1 MMKPA
6 AYLFSGFAAIVG
18 CSDPVDTARSVPP
31 NSPGVSTDIQ
41 DDLWHAH
48 RHVHDNIQVH
58 DHEHTD
64 GFLGGHEHPH
74 GHTHRH
80 AETAL
85 GGIVVSL
92 QRNATAGQLPG
103 VGIPVPPQPHLEI
116 LPGLPAELNVCLLS
130 QELPPTSTE
139 SGSSASNGGDV
150 TAGQINSRTTSTVA
164 PPDNGGWSYWSPEL
178 AEITIHFQLEGTKY
192 ALACEKRRIN
202 SEAPENASITAF
214 RASLPE
220 DLRKRLTST
229 DARLRVAKF
238 SIEVGRSRLRV
249 SEQVY
254 FQGEELSVFLQ

>member
-1 MMKPA
+1 MKHVA
-6 AYLFSGFAAIVG
+6 FLLAGFATIVG
-18 CSDPVDTARSVPP
+18 CSDRDDTAPPAPP
-31 NSPGVSTDIQ
+31 NSPSVSTDIQ

-64 GFLGGHEHPH
+64 GFVGGHEHPH

-80 AETAL
+80 AETVL

-103 VGIPVPPQPHLEI
+103 GGIAVPPRPHLEI
-116 LPGLPAELNVCLLS
+116 LPGLPAELNICLLS
-130 QELPPTSTE
+130 QELPSASTE
-139 SGSSASNGGDV
+139 NGSPASNEADV
-150 TAGQINSRTTSTVA
+150 TANQTHFRTNSTVD
-164 PPDNGGWSYWSPEL
+164 PPDDGGWSYWNPEL
-178 AEITIHFQLEGTKY
+178 AEITLNFQLEGTKY
-192 ALACEKRRIN
+192 TLTCEKRIMS
-202 SEAPENASITAF
+202 SEATGNASITAF

-220 DLRKRLTST
+220 DLRVRLTST
-229 DARLRVAKF
+229 KARLRVAKF
-238 SIEVGRSRLRV
+238 TVEVGKSRLRV

>member
-1 MMKPA
+1 MKHVA
-6 AYLFSGFAAIVG
+6 FLLAGFATIVG
-18 CSDPVDTARSVPP
+18 CSDRDDTAPPAPP
-31 NSPGVSTDIQ
+31 NSPSVSTDIQ

-64 GFLGGHEHPH
+64 GFVGGHEHPH

-80 AETAL
+80 AETVL

-103 VGIPVPPQPHLEI
+103 GGIAVPPRPHLEI

-130 QELPPTSTE
+130 QELPSASTE
-139 SGSSASNGGDV
+139 NGSPASNEADV
-150 TAGQINSRTTSTVA
+150 TANQTHFRTNSTVA
-164 PPDNGGWSYWSPEL
+164 PPDDGGWSYWNPEL
-178 AEITIHFQLEGTKY
+178 AEITLNFQLEGTKY
-192 ALACEKRRIN
+192 TLTCEKRIMS
-202 SEAPENASITAF
+202 SEATGNASITAF

-220 DLRKRLTST
+220 DLRVRLTST
-229 DARLRVAKF
+229 KARLRVAKF
-238 SIEVGRSRLRV
+238 TVEVGKSRLRV

>member
-1 MMKPA
+1 MKPA

-103 VGIPVPPQPHLEI
+103 VGIAVPPQPHLEI

-130 QELPPTSTE
+130 QELPSASTE
-139 SGSSASNGGDV
+139 NGFPASNEADV
-150 TAGQINSRTTSTVA
+150 IANQTHFRTNSTVA
-164 PPDNGGWSYWSPEL
+164 PPDDGGWSYWNPEL
-178 AEITIHFQLEGTKY
+178 AEITLNFQLEGTKY
-192 ALACEKRRIN
+192 TLTCEKRIMS
-202 SEAPENASITAF
+202 SEATGNASITAF

-220 DLRKRLTST
+220 DLRVRLTST
-229 DARLRVAKF
+229 KARLRVAKF
-238 SIEVGRSRLRV
+238 TVEVGKSRLRV

>member
-1 MMKPA
+1 MKHIA
-6 AYLFSGFAAIVG
+6 FLLAGFAMIVG
-18 CSDPVDTARSVPP
+18 CSDRDDTAPPVPP
-31 NSPGVSTDIQ
+31 NSPSVSTDIQ

-48 RHVHDNIQVH
+48 RHVHDDIQVH

-64 GFLGGHEHPH
+64 GFVGGHEHPH

-80 AETAL
+80 AETVL

-103 VGIPVPPQPHLEI
+103 GGIAVPPRPHLEI

-130 QELPPTSTE
+130 QELPSASTE
-139 SGSSASNGGDV
+139 NGSPASNEADA
-150 TAGQINSRTTSTVA
+150 TANQTHSRTTSTVA
-164 PPDNGGWSYWSPEL
+164 PPEDGGWSYWNPDL
-178 AEITIHFQLEGTKY
+178 AEITLNFQLEGTKY
-192 ALACEKRRIN
+192 TLTCEKRIM
-202 SEAPENASITAF
+202 SSGAAGNASIAAF

-220 DLRKRLTST
+220 DLRVRLTST
-229 DARLRVAKF
+229 KARLRVAKF
-238 SIEVGRSRLRV
+238 TVEVGKSRLRV

>member
-1 MMKPA
+1 MKPA

-103 VGIPVPPQPHLEI
+103 VGIAVPPQPHLEI

-130 QELPPTSTE
+130 QELPSASTE
-139 SGSSASNGGDV
+139 NGFPASNEADV
-150 TAGQINSRTTSTVA
+150 IANQTHFRTNSTVA
-164 PPDNGGWSYWSPEL
+164 PPDDGGWSYWNPEL
-178 AEITIHFQLEGTKY
+178 AEITLNFQLEGTKY
-192 ALACEKRRIN
+192 TLTCEKRIMS
-202 SEAPENASITAF
+202 SEATGNASITAF

-220 DLRKRLTST
+220 DLRVRLTST
-229 DARLRVAKF
+229 KARLRVAKF
-238 SIEVGRSRLRV
+238 TVEVGKSRLRV

-254 FQGEELSVFLQ
+254 FQGEELSVFIQ

>member
-1 MMKPA
+1 MKHVA
-6 AYLFSGFAAIVG
+6 FLLAGFATIVG
-18 CSDPVDTARSVPP
+18 CSDRDDTAPPAPP
-31 NSPGVSTDIQ
+31 NSPSVSTDIQ

-64 GFLGGHEHPH
+64 GFVGGHEHPH

-80 AETAL
+80 AETVL

-103 VGIPVPPQPHLEI
+103 GGIAVPPRPHLEI

-130 QELPPTSTE
+130 QELPSASTE
-139 SGSSASNGGDV
+139 NGSPASSEADV
-150 TAGQINSRTTSTVA
+150 MANQTHFRTNSTIA
-164 PPDNGGWSYWSPEL
+164 PPDDGGWSYWNPEL
-178 AEITIHFQLEGTKY
+178 AEITLNFQLEGTKY
-192 ALACEKRRIN
+192 TLTCEKRIMS
-202 SEAPENASITAF
+202 SEATGNASITAF

-220 DLRKRLTST
+220 DLRVRLTST
-229 DARLRVAKF
+229 KARLRVAKF
-238 SIEVGRSRLRV
+238 TVEVGKSRLRV